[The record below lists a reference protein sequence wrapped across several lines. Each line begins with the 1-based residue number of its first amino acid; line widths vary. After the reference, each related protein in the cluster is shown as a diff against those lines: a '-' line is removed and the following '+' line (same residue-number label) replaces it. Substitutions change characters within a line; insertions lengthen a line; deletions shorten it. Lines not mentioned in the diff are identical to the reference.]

1 MDDKT
6 SVISTL
12 NTMDGEKVDT
22 TTIPYKTSKLGI
34 FDTLEGTGTNTYIR
48 DRDIK
53 SKAN

>member
-34 FDTLEGTGTNTYIR
+34 FDTLEGKGTNIYFRARNIN
-48 DRDIK
+48 IL
-53 SKAN
+53 